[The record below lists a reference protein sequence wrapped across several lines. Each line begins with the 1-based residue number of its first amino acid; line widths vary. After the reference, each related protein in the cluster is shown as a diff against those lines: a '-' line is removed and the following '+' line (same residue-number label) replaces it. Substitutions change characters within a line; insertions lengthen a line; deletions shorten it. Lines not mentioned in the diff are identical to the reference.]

1 MRPGGQHGQ
10 RASKL
15 LANLLAWL
23 AVLLAALL
31 AMAKLHSAIGKV
43 PGGWLYCH
51 LFVSL

>member
-23 AVLLAALL
+23 AIVLAALL
-31 AMAKLHSAIGKV
+31 AMAKLHPAIGK
-43 PGGWLYCH
+43 PDWCWLYCH